1 LLQKLLTGTYNLR
14 IFVDTPHNLFHRQIV
29 ECLGN
34 FVLIHLTVLVELL
47 FIIILL
53 HIQCVNLSHL
63 YFCAFTRFIRHILG
77 YVEGLILMRAWLGI
91 LQFRCWAVHPGSL
104 HRRY

>member
-1 LLQKLLTGTYNLR
+1 MLQKLLTGTYNLR
-14 IFVDTPHNLFHRQIV
+14 IFVYTPHNLFHRQIV
-29 ECLGN
+29 ECLAN
-34 FVLIHLTVLVELL
+34 LVLVHLKVLVELL

-77 YVEGLILMRAWLGI
+77 DVEGLVLLRARLSILL
-91 LQFRCWAVHPGSL
+91 FRSWAV
-104 HRRY
+104 